1 MHQFSNRLFPVHS
14 HRHNTHKM
22 EIDSLVRLA
31 QQTAKAARGLASH
44 DIKFYSSIDD
54 KVADNVKENA
64 SQLIGVVNQLA
75 QKIAPNEMGSFP
87 PELDTVNRHWKE
99 FSSVVDDLYEKTDI
113 QLGKLNKKGDKVEIA
128 ESKKTGPQTLGEKIR
143 VGNAI
148 QSSSEIK
155 GPQWKPQET
164 WEVDNS
170 RDTPFK
176 PKLTS
181 KPNALEPLEDA
192 FVMVTEDD
200 QRDHYP
206 QPYNK
211 EIMEQPYPDEVYEET
226 DVIPSRPW
234 EAEGEDEYIYV
245 DTEEKLRD
253 MVDHLKTQEEIAI
266 DVEHHSMRTYYG
278 ITCLV
283 QVSSREHD
291 FIIDTIALRDLEIFN
306 EVLTDPKIVKVLHG
320 ATMDI
325 QWLQRDFGLYI
336 VSLFDTFH
344 AAQALG
350 LKGHSLAFLLQHY
363 ANFVTSKKY
372 QLSDWRVRP
381 MSPEQLLYARAD
393 THFLL
398 NIYDQLKN
406 ALVQKDK
413 VEGVLEK
420 SRLTAAQRYEYTGY
434 DPRYYLK
441 SYDYEGGI
449 NRLISQ
455 FHVSG
460 PSVSV
465 AKALFLWRDNM
476 ARKEDEST
484 GYVMPNYLLISLAN
498 RMPQTPE
505 AVFSVSKSLPL
516 LVRKNVEE
524 ILDVIKDSKDE
535 HVEVEEVEE
544 EPVLA
549 AESIEGAEFSEIAEV
564 IFLAAQD
571 AQSDITGK
579 FDSSK
584 SSIVHVKETS
594 LGPLG
599 VSKIDKHMMVLAVP
613 VAPRVGDAAYSDV
626 EEDEDAEE
634 EVKVEQGTAAD
645 DEDDYSE
652 DEHDHANDIIIA
664 KSNKKYTGE
673 KKDAKKADA
682 KKEDSEGFTP
692 FDYSAGASI
701 LKSDE
706 QKAKEKKAA
715 IAARKQKAK
724 EKKQFNPY
732 EIKEDA
738 KGASKRRGPKDGGA
752 RSVQYKKRRT

>member
-1 MHQFSNRLFPVHS
+1 
-14 HRHNTHKM
+14 M
-22 EIDSLVRLA
+22 EIDNLVRLA
-31 QQTAKAARGLASH
+31 QQTAKAARGLAAH
-44 DIKFYSSIDD
+44 DLKFYSSIDD
-54 KVADNVKENA
+54 QVDENVKENA

-75 QKIAPNEMGSFP
+75 QKIAPNEVGSFP
-87 PELDTVNRHWKE
+87 TDLETVNRHWKE

-113 QLGKLNKKGDKVEIA
+113 QLGKLTKTGDKVEIA
-128 ESKKTGPQTLGEKIR
+128 ESKKTGPQTLGEKVR

-148 QSSSEIK
+148 QSSNESK
-155 GPQWKPQET
+155 GPQWKPQEM

-181 KPNALEPLEDA
+181 KPNGLESLEDA
-192 FVMVTEDD
+192 FVMVSEDD
-200 QRDHYP
+200 KRDHYP
-206 QPYNK
+206 QPYAK

-226 DVIPSRPW
+226 EVIPSRPW
-234 EAEGEDEYIYV
+234 EAEGEEEYIYV

-253 MVDHLKTQEEIAI
+253 MVDHLKTQELVAI

-283 QVSSREHD
+283 QVSSRD
-291 FIIDTIALRDLEIFN
+291 QDYIIDTIALRDLEIFN

-455 FHVSG
+455 FHVTG

-498 RMPQTPE
+498 RMPTTPE

-524 ILDVIKDSKDE
+524 ILEVIDESKEE

-564 IFLAAQD
+564 IFLSAQD
-571 AQSDITGK
+571 GQSDILGG
-579 FDSSK
+579 FSSK
-584 SSIVHVKETS
+584 IMHVKETS

-599 VSKIDKHMMVLAVP
+599 ISKHDKHMMVLAVP
-613 VAPRVGDAAYSDV
+613 VAPRVGDADESESEY
-626 EEDEDAEE
+626 EDAQE
-634 EVKVEQGTAAD
+634 EVVPEVAAA
-645 DEDDYSE
+645 EESDYSE
-652 DEHDHANDIIIA
+652 DEHEHGDDIIIA
-664 KSNKKYTGE
+664 KSNKKYTAGDKKAAVKGTKVE
-673 KKDAKKADA
+673 KKPQD
-682 KKEDSEGFTP
+682 FTP
-692 FDYSAGASI
+692 FDYSGDTAI
-701 LKSDE
+701 LKTDE
-706 QKAKEKKAA
+706 QKAKDKKAA
-715 IAARKQKAK
+715 IVAKKQKAK

>member
-1 MHQFSNRLFPVHS
+1 MHQFSNSLFPVHS
-14 HRHNTHKM
+14 HHHNTYKM
-22 EIDSLVRLA
+22 EIDSVVRLA

-54 KVADNVKENA
+54 KVADSVKENA

-75 QKIAPNEMGSFP
+75 QKIAPNEVGSFP
-87 PELDTVNRHWKE
+87 PELDTVNRHWNE

-155 GPQWKPQET
+155 GPQWKPQEM

-192 FVMVTEDD
+192 FELVTEDD
-200 QRDHYP
+200 RRDHYP
-206 QPYNK
+206 QPYAK

-226 DVIPSRPW
+226 EVIPNRPW

-283 QVSSREHD
+283 QVSSREQD
-291 FIIDTIALRDLEIFN
+291 YIIDTIALRNLEIFN

-372 QLSDWRVRP
+372 QLSDWRIRP

-413 VEGVLEK
+413 IEGVLEK
-420 SRLTAAQRYEYTGY
+420 SRQTASQRYEYTGY

-441 SYDYEGGI
+441 SFDYEGGI

-455 FHVSG
+455 FHITG

-465 AKALFLWRDNM
+465 AKALFLWRDSM

-484 GYVMPNYLLISLAN
+484 GYVMPNYLLVSLAN

-524 ILDVIKDSKDE
+524 ILDVIKESKDE
-535 HVEVEEVEE
+535 HVEVEQVEE

-571 AQSDITGK
+571 GQSDITGK

-584 SSIVHVKETS
+584 SSIVHVKETA

-613 VAPRVGDAAYSDV
+613 VAPLSVDSTESDSEV
-626 EEDEDAEE
+626 QNAEE
-634 EVKVEQGTAAD
+634 EVKVEQDAAAD
-645 DEDDYSE
+645 NESDYSE
-652 DEHDHANDIIIA
+652 DEHEHANDIIIA
-664 KSNKKYTGE
+664 KSNKKYTADKE
-673 KKDAKKADA
+673 AKKGVA
-682 KKEDSEGFTP
+682 KEKSEEFTP

-701 LKSDE
+701 LKSDD
-706 QKAKEKKAA
+706 QKAAEKKAA
-715 IAARKQKAK
+715 MTARKQKAK

>member
-1 MHQFSNRLFPVHS
+1 
-14 HRHNTHKM
+14 M

-31 QQTAKAARGLASH
+31 QQTAKAARGLAAH
-44 DIKFYSSIDD
+44 DLKFYSSIDD
-54 KVADNVKENA
+54 KVAEQVQQNA

-75 QKIAPNEMGSFP
+75 QKIAPKEVGSFP
-87 PELDTVNRHWKE
+87 DDIETVNRHWKE

-113 QLGKLNKKGDKVEIA
+113 QLGKLTKQADKVEIA
-128 ESKKTGPQTLGEKIR
+128 ESKKDGPKTLGEKIR

-148 QSSSEIK
+148 SSATEIR
-155 GPQWKPQET
+155 GPQWKPQEM

-170 RDTPFK
+170 KDTPFK
-176 PKLTS
+176 PKLSS
-181 KPNALEPLEDA
+181 KPHALTPLEDA
-192 FVMVTEDD
+192 FVMLQEADD
-200 QRDHYP
+200 FRDHYP
-206 QPYNK
+206 QPYAA
-211 EIMEQPYPDEVYEET
+211 EIADQPYPDEVYEET
-226 DVIPSRPW
+226 EVIPSRPW
-234 EAEGEDEYIYV
+234 EAEGEEEYMYV
-245 DTEEKLRD
+245 DTAEKLSD
-253 MVDHLKTQEEIAI
+253 MVEHLKQQSVIAL

-278 ITCLV
+278 ITCLI
-283 QVSSREHD
+283 QVSSRD
-291 FIIDTIALRDLEIFN
+291 QDYIIDTIALRDLEVFN

-344 AAQALG
+344 ASQALG

-420 SRLTAAQRYEYTGY
+420 SRETAAQRYEYIGY

-441 SYDYEGGI
+441 SFDYAGGI

-455 FHVSG
+455 FHVTG
-460 PSVSV
+460 PSVTV
-465 AKALFLWRDNM
+465 AKALFNWRDSM
-476 ARKEDEST
+476 ARSEDEST

-498 RMPQTPE
+498 RMPDTPE
-505 AVFSVSKSLPL
+505 SVFSVSKSLPL

-524 ILDVIKDSKDE
+524 VIRVIKVAKAE

-564 IFLAAQD
+564 IFLSAQD
-571 AQSDITGK
+571 AQSDITGG
-579 FDSSK
+579 FDASK
-584 SSIVHVKETS
+584 TSIVHVKETS

-599 VSKIDKHMMVLAVP
+599 ISKVEKHMMVLAVP
-613 VAPRVGDAAYSDV
+613 VAPQSGEADS
-626 EEDEDAEE
+626 EDEDEDGD
-634 EVKVEQGTAAD
+634 EVVPAQIEAGQTEDASDYSD
-645 DEDDYSE
+645 DEKPT
-652 DEHDHANDIIIA
+652 DIIIA
-664 KSNKKYTGE
+664 ASNKKYSKDSQKE
-673 KKDAKKADA
+673 KAGSTTTAPDAAT
-682 KKEDSEGFTP
+682 FTP
-692 FDYSAGASI
+692 FDYSSGSSI
-701 LKSDE
+701 VKTDE
-706 QKAKEKKAA
+706 QKAADKKAA
-715 IAARKQKAK
+715 AAARKQRAK
-724 EKKQFNPY
+724 DKKQFNPY
-732 EIKEDA
+732 EIKEAA
-738 KGASKRRGPKDGGA
+738 KGASKRRGPKDAGV